1 MEMIDQYAIKIQW
14 SDEDEAYLASCMEF
28 PSLMTH
34 GESPEEAFK
43 ELRFIL
49 ETVVE
54 DMKATG
60 QKIPTPLKDRK
71 YKGNISLR
79 LPSETHEELVNLA
92 MEQDLSLNQFITTI
106 IEKNQYASS
115 FRKLYLEMQNMIDE
129 LKAEVLTLK
138 TINEELVSSYMF
150 QKTVAIRY
158 FIDFS
163 IGFWQ
168 SNTGSRRNL
177 GIGNRKWKVLV
188 TCNQT
193 V

>member
-150 QKTVAIRY
+150 QKPLRSDTSSTSVL
-158 FIDFS
+158 DF
-163 IGFWQ
+163 G
-168 SNTGSRRNL
+168 
-177 GIGNRKWKVLV
+177 
-188 TCNQT
+188 NQT
-193 V
+193 QEAEEILV